1 MGVLLP
7 WDAMTACAP
16 TVPQT
21 MRHPPV
27 RVAPSAA
34 LVLALCMTWPVAA
47 LQSAPPAVPGGAPT
61 ASPPR
66 PAPSGVPAQAIR
78 QGQVGQGIPQHA
90 QPAIAG
96 PIVVM
101 PGTVMLGF
109 IEPRA
114 SVTREVP
121 LRNTSDKP
129 VRILKAVPS
138 CTCTTLDVTGKVIP
152 PMGELL
158 IPITMKVS
166 SATGIKT
173 ANVQF
178 VLEGVPSV
186 LTVAM
191 QGEVPYPVRALQ
203 LDPKT
208 DTRVPYIDAF
218 TNPGKVTGLIEV
230 VATDGKPFTVTGVQG
245 APPKYAG
252 FDPATDA
259 PRTSYT
265 VEYDLAGIECAKMP
279 PYLIVA
285 TDRADAPVIDMRV
298 RHACTKIDPT
308 IPFAEFRVNLGV
320 VKPGSTTHYDFELKQ
335 ARGWTATR
343 ASCDD
348 PRIRIE
354 FVAQKPVDSEGHSLV
369 ALKATVSPDAR
380 GLLLVPVTLEATSPN
395 GRAVSSVFWL
405 YADVR

>member
-1 MGVLLP
+1 MAHAATHNRSGPRRQLLQGI
-7 WDAMTACAP
+7 ACAC
-16 TVPQT
+16 
-21 MRHPPV
+21 
-27 RVAPSAA
+27 AA
-34 LVLALCMTWPVAA
+34 LLALTAHAGA
-47 LQSAPPAVPGGAPT
+47 LQSAPPANPGGLPAT
-61 ASPPR
+61 AQPR
-66 PAPSGVPAQAIR
+66 PAPSGVPAQALK

-109 IEPRA
+109 IEPRS

-152 PMGELL
+152 PLGELL

-178 VLEGVPSV
+178 VLEGVPTV
-186 LTVAM
+186 LMVAM
-191 QGEVPYPVRALQ
+191 QGEVTYPVRALQ

-208 DTRVPYIDAF
+208 DTRVPYVDAF
-218 TNPGKVTGLIEV
+218 TDASKVKGVIEV

-245 APPKYAG
+245 APPKYVG
-252 FDPATDA
+252 FNPAVDA
-259 PRTSYT
+259 PRTSYM
-265 VEYDLAGIECAKMP
+265 VEYDLSGIECAKMP
-279 PYLIVA
+279 PYLIVS

-298 RHACTKIDPT
+298 RHACTRIDPV
-308 IPFAEFRVNLGV
+308 IPFAEFRTNLGA
-320 VKPGSTTHYDFELKQ
+320 VKPGSTSDYDFELKQ
-335 ARGWTATR
+335 ARGWSVTG

-348 PRIRIE
+348 PRLRIE
-354 FVAQKPVDSEGHSLV
+354 FMKQKPADSEGHSLV

-380 GLLLVPVTLEATSPN
+380 GLLLVPVTLTATAPT
-395 GRAVSSVFWL
+395 GRTVSSAFWL

>member
-1 MGVLLP
+1 MAHAATNNRSSPRRDVS
-7 WDAMTACAP
+7 
-16 TVPQT
+16 
-21 MRHPPV
+21 
-27 RVAPSAA
+27 SAA
-34 LVLALCMTWPVAA
+34 AALLLTLGLAGPAAA
-47 LQSAPPAVPGGAPT
+47 LQSAPPAAAPGAPAT
-61 ASPPR
+61 AQPR
-66 PAPSGVPAQAIR
+66 PAPSGVPAQAMR

-96 PIVVM
+96 PIMVM

-109 IEPRA
+109 IEPRS

-191 QGEVPYPVRALQ
+191 QGEVSYPVRALQ
-203 LDPKT
+203 LDPKS

-218 TNPGKVTGLIEV
+218 TNPNKVIGLVEV
-230 VATDGKPFTVTGVQG
+230 VAVDGKPFKVTGVQG
-245 APPKYAG
+245 APPKYVG

-265 VEYDLAGIECAKMP
+265 VEYDLSGIECAKMP

-298 RHACTKIDPT
+298 RHACTRIDPV

-320 VKPGSTTHYDFELKQ
+320 VRPGSTTAYDFELKQ
-335 ARGWTATR
+335 ARGWTATG

-354 FVAQKPVDSEGHSLV
+354 FVKQKPVDSEGHSLV
-369 ALKATVSPDAR
+369 ALNAVVSPDAR
-380 GLLLVPVTLEATSPN
+380 GLLLVPVRLDATGPN
-395 GRAVSSVFWL
+395 GRPVSSTFWL

>member
-1 MGVLLP
+1 MP
-7 WDAMTACAP
+7 
-16 TVPQT
+16 
-21 MRHPPV
+21 
-27 RVAPSAA
+27 AA
-34 LVLALCMTWPVAA
+34 LAA
-47 LQSAPPAVPGGAPT
+47 AAQSAPPAVPGGGPPA
-61 ASPPR
+61 APPR
-66 PAPSGVPAQAIR
+66 GAPSGVPAQALK

-109 IEPRA
+109 IEPRS

-121 LRNTSDKP
+121 LRNTSDAP
-129 VRILKAVPS
+129 VRILRAVPS

-191 QGEVPYPVRALQ
+191 QGEVSYPVRALQ

-218 TNPGKVTGLIEV
+218 TNPGKATGIIEV
-230 VATDGKPFTVTGVQG
+230 VSIDGKPFRVTGVQG
-245 APPKYAG
+245 APPKYVG
-252 FDPATDA
+252 FDPAKDA
-259 PRTSYT
+259 PRTSYA
-265 VEYDLAGIECAKMP
+265 VEYDLSGIECSKMP
-279 PYLIVA
+279 PYLVVS
-285 TDRADAPVIDMRV
+285 TDRPDAPVIDMRV
-298 RHACTKIDPT
+298 RHACTRIDPV

-320 VKPGSTTHYDFELKQ
+320 VRPGSTTSYDFELKQ
-335 ARGWTATR
+335 ARGWTATG
-343 ASCDD
+343 ATCSD
-348 PRIRIE
+348 PRIRIS
-354 FVAQKPVDSEGHSLV
+354 FVKQKPVDSEGHSLV
-369 ALKATVSPDAR
+369 ALEAVVAPDAR
-380 GLLLVPVTLEATSPN
+380 GLLLVPVTLDATSPN
-395 GRAVSSVFWL
+395 GRAVSSTFWL

>member
-1 MGVLLP
+1 MGATALL
-7 WDAMTACAP
+7 
-16 TVPQT
+16 
-21 MRHPPV
+21 
-27 RVAPSAA
+27 SI
-34 LVLALCMTWPVAA
+34 LGLCGSSSA
-47 LQSAPPAVPGGAPT
+47 LQSAPPANPGGLPAT
-61 ASPPR
+61 AQPR
-66 PAPSGVPAQAIR
+66 TAPSGVPSQALK

-96 PIVVM
+96 PVMVM

-109 IEPRA
+109 IEPRS

-178 VLEGVPSV
+178 VLEGVPTV
-186 LTVAM
+186 LIVAM
-191 QGEVPYPVRALQ
+191 QGEVSYPVRALQ
-203 LDPKT
+203 IDPKT
-208 DTRVPYIDAF
+208 DTRVPYLDAF
-218 TNPGKVTGLIEV
+218 TDASKVKGVIEV

-245 APPKYAG
+245 APPKHVG

-259 PRTSYT
+259 PRTSYM
-265 VEYDLAGIECAKMP
+265 VEYDLSGIECAKMP
-279 PYLIVA
+279 PYLIVS

-298 RHACTKIDPT
+298 RHACTRIDPV
-308 IPFAEFRVNLGV
+308 IPFAEFRTNLGA
-320 VKPGSTTHYDFELKQ
+320 VKPGSTTDYDFELKQ
-335 ARGWTATR
+335 ARGWTATG
-343 ASCDD
+343 ATCDD

-354 FVAQKPVDSEGHSLV
+354 FVKQKPVDSEGHSLV
-369 ALKATVSPDAR
+369 SLKAVVSPDAR
-380 GLLLVPVTLEATSPN
+380 GLLLVPVTLTATGPN
-395 GRAVSSVFWL
+395 GRSVSSVFWL

>member
-1 MGVLLP
+1 MAHAATSDRPAFRREQIL
-7 WDAMTACAP
+7 A
-16 TVPQT
+16 
-21 MRHPPV
+21 
-27 RVAPSAA
+27 AA
-34 LVLALCMTWPVAA
+34 LLSALWLADPSSAR
-47 LQSAPPAVPGGAPT
+47 QSALPAVPGGVPAP
-61 ASPPR
+61 AQPR
-66 PAPSGVPAQAIR
+66 QAPSGVPAQALK

-96 PIVVM
+96 PIVAI

-109 IEPRA
+109 IDPRS

-138 CTCTTLDVTGKVIP
+138 CTCTTLDVAGKVIP
-152 PMGELL
+152 PMGELV

-191 QGEVPYPVRALQ
+191 QGEVSYPVRALQ

-218 TNPGKVTGLIEV
+218 TNPAKVTGIVEV
-230 VATDGKPFTVTGVQG
+230 ISVDGKPFTVTGVQG
-245 APPKYAG
+245 APPKYIG

-265 VEYDLAGIECAKMP
+265 VEYDLSGIECAKMP

-298 RHACTKIDPT
+298 RHACTRIDPV
-308 IPFAEFRVNLGV
+308 IPFAEFRANLGV
-320 VKPGSTTHYDFELKQ
+320 LKPGSTADYDFELKQ
-335 ARGWTATR
+335 ARGWTATG
-343 ASCDD
+343 ASCSD
-348 PRIRIE
+348 PRIRID
-354 FVAQKPVDSEGHSLV
+354 FVRQKPVDSEGHSLV
-369 ALKATVSPDAR
+369 ALKATVAPDAR
-380 GLLLVPVTLEATSPN
+380 GMLLVPVTLEATGPD

>member
-1 MGVLLP
+1 MAHAQTPDPSGLRLDPIHGIAAALAVNLALAAHA
-7 WDAMTACAP
+7 WAFQSAAP
-16 TVPQT
+16 ADQGS
-21 MRHPPV
+21 
-27 RVAPSAA
+27 APSA
-34 LVLALCMTWPVAA
+34 
-47 LQSAPPAVPGGAPT
+47 
-61 ASPPR
+61 PPR
-66 PAPSGVPAQAIR
+66 TAPSGVPAQAFK

-96 PIVVM
+96 PVMVM

-109 IEPRA
+109 IEPRS

-129 VRILKAVPS
+129 IRILKAVPS

-158 IPITMKVS
+158 LPITMKVS

-178 VLEGVPSV
+178 VLEGVPTV

-191 QGEVPYPVRALQ
+191 QGEVTYPVRALQ
-203 LDPKT
+203 LDPTT
-208 DTRVPYIDAF
+208 DTRVPYLDAF
-218 TNPGKVTGLIEV
+218 TDASKVKGVIEV
-230 VATDGKPFTVTGVQG
+230 IATDGKPFVVTGVQG
-245 APPKYAG
+245 APPKHVG

-259 PRTSYT
+259 PRTSYM
-265 VEYDLAGIECAKMP
+265 VEYDLSGIECAKMP
-279 PYLIVA
+279 PYLIVS

-298 RHACTKIDPT
+298 RHACTRIDPV
-308 IPFAEFRVNLGV
+308 IPFAEFRTNLGAMR
-320 VKPGSTTHYDFELKQ
+320 PGSTAEYDFELKR
-335 ARGWTATR
+335 ARGWTAT
-343 ASCDD
+343 AATCDD

-354 FVAQKPVDSEGHSLV
+354 FVKQKPVDSEGHSLV
-369 ALKATVSPDAR
+369 ALKAVVSPDAR
-380 GLLLVPVTLEATSPN
+380 GLLLVPVTLTATGPN
-395 GRAVSSVFWL
+395 GRSVSSVFWL

>member
-1 MGVLLP
+1 MK
-7 WDAMTACAP
+7 
-16 TVPQT
+16 
-21 MRHPPV
+21 
-27 RVAPSAA
+27 
-34 LVLALCMTWPVAA
+34 
-47 LQSAPPAVPGGAPT
+47 
-61 ASPPR
+61 
-66 PAPSGVPAQAIR
+66 

-96 PIVVM
+96 PIVAL

-109 IEPRA
+109 IEPRS

-152 PMGELL
+152 PMGELV

-191 QGEVPYPVRALQ
+191 QGEVSYPVRALQ

-218 TNPGKVTGLIEV
+218 TNAGKLTGLIEV
-230 VATDGKPFTVTGVQG
+230 VAVDGKPFTVTGVQG
-245 APPKYAG
+245 APPKHVG

-265 VEYDLAGIECAKMP
+265 VEYDLSGIECAKMP

-298 RHACTKIDPT
+298 RHACTRIDPV

-320 VKPGSTTHYDFELKQ
+320 VRPGSTTNYDFELKQ
-335 ARGWTATR
+335 ARGWTATGS
-343 ASCDD
+343 SCSD
-348 PRIRIE
+348 PRIRVE
-354 FVAQKPVDSEGHSLV
+354 FEKQKPVDSEGHSLV
-369 ALKATVSPDAR
+369 ALKATVSPDTR
-380 GLLLVPVTLEATSPN
+380 GLLLVPVTLEATGPN
-395 GRAVSSVFWL
+395 GRPVSSVFWL

>member
-1 MGVLLP
+1 MP
-7 WDAMTACAP
+7 HET
-16 TVPQT
+16 PQD
-21 MRHPPV
+21 RHPD
-27 RVAPSAA
+27 RHARIARIS
-34 LVLALCMTWPVAA
+34 WPVVAMVASA
-47 LQSAPPAVPGGAPT
+47 LATEAVARQSAPPAAPAGAP
-61 ASPPR
+61 AANPPR
-66 PAPSGVPAQAIR
+66 PAPSGVPAEALK

-109 IEPRA
+109 IEPRS
-114 SVTREVP
+114 SVTRDVP

-138 CTCTTLDVTGKVIP
+138 CTCTTLDVAGKVVP
-152 PMGELL
+152 PMGELV

-166 SATGIKT
+166 GATGIKT

-191 QGEVPYPVRALQ
+191 QGEVAYPVRALQ
-203 LDPKT
+203 LDRKT

-218 TNPGKVTGLIEV
+218 TDAKNVTGVIEV
-230 VATDGKPFTVTGVQG
+230 VATDGKPFSVMGVQG
-245 APPKYAG
+245 SAPRFVG
-252 FDPATDA
+252 FNPSSDA
-259 PRTSYT
+259 PRTSYM
-265 VEYDLAGIECAKMP
+265 VEYDLSGIECAKMP
-279 PYLIVA
+279 PYLIVS
-285 TDRADAPVIDMRV
+285 TDRADAPVIDMRI

-308 IPFAEFRVNLGV
+308 IPFAEFRTNLGAL
-320 VKPGSTTHYDFELKQ
+320 KPGSSNDFDFELKR
-335 ARGWTATR
+335 ARGWSATA

-348 PRIRIE
+348 PRIRVE

-369 ALKATVSPDAR
+369 GLRAIVSPEAR
-380 GLLLVPVTLEATSPN
+380 GLILAPVTLTATSPN
-395 GRAVSSVFWL
+395 GRSVTSAFWL
-405 YADVR
+405 YADAR